1 MPCPSLDGAFLLG
14 LFSKKPRTCAVPSTR
29 TMSPI
34 RVLIFPVSTMI
45 GRVTGKRSLSFS
57 WINSSQDLART
68 YFFIE
73 CKPTVNYL
81 GTVIEGCAVNCF
93 LIILSSLYFIYSAE
107 VLFLYFYGTFSRSP
121 KVFNLE
127 ILPETLI

>member
-1 MPCPSLDGAFLLG
+1 MTW
-14 LFSKKPRTCAVPSTR
+14 RE
-29 TMSPI
+29 
-34 RVLIFPVSTMI
+34 LIFS
-45 GRVTGKRSLSFS
+45 
-57 WINSSQDLART
+57 
-68 YFFIE
+68 IE

>member
-1 MPCPSLDGAFLLG
+1 MPYPSLDGAFLLG

-45 GRVTGKRSLSFS
+45 GRVTGKRSLLFS

-68 YFFIE
+68 YFFHRMQTDSQLLGYCHRGMCCE
-73 CKPTVNYL
+73 LFFNY
-81 GTVIEGCAVNCF
+81 TFFFV
-93 LIILSSLYFIYSAE
+93 FIYSAE

>member
-1 MPCPSLDGAFLLG
+1 MSYFKYSFDGYLASYKCIHNIIGMPCPSLDGAFLLG

-68 YFFIE
+68 YFFHRMQTDSQLLGYCHRGMCCE
-73 CKPTVNYL
+73 LFFNY
-81 GTVIEGCAVNCF
+81 TFFFVF
-93 LIILSSLYFIYSAE
+93 Y
-107 VLFLYFYGTFSRSP
+107 LFG
-121 KVFNLE
+121 
-127 ILPETLI
+127 